1 MPWYTLGGILV
12 ITGGALIYTI
22 DVDPSVFRVY
32 GLSIIMGFGTGL
44 LTQALFSIAQATI
57 ETEFIAS
64 EVGFITC
71 AQVSGVTIALA
82 IVNSIFLNKSQ
93 PTIHAILPEVSMS
106 DIQVAITGAGSV
118 LIASLLLYGGRYIA
132 EEVVY

>member
-1 MPWYTLGGILV
+1 
-12 ITGGALIYTI
+12 
-22 DVDPSVFRVY
+22 
-32 GLSIIMGFGTGL
+32 MGVGTGL

-71 AQVSGVTIALA
+71 AQVSSVTIALA

-132 EEVVY
+132 KEVVY